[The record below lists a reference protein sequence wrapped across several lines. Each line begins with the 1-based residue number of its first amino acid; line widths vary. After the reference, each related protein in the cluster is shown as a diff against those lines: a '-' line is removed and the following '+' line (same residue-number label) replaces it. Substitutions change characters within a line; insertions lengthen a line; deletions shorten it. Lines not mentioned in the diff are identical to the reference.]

1 MQKETDKMPLLK
13 LNSIEKQVSLN
24 FCSGL
29 CKVVMWIFCY
39 KCVFWGRGP
48 ACDEQA
54 LVNFLDNPEKERKFS
69 EPSRSSERNKFEEEL
84 QLEIIMVL
92 NVVPHNMRLW
102 GLWFMLEV
110 GIMDFLFFPL
120 FLINLF
126 ILIGG

>member
-1 MQKETDKMPLLK
+1 MQKGTDKTPLLK

-24 FCSGL
+24 FYSGL

-39 KCVFWGRGP
+39 NCVFWGRGP
-48 ACDEQA
+48 A
-54 LVNFLDNPEKERKFS
+54 LWWTSTRYFLGNPEERKFS

-92 NVVPHNMRLW
+92 NVVPHNMSLW

-120 FLINLF
+120 FLIN
-126 ILIGG
+126 